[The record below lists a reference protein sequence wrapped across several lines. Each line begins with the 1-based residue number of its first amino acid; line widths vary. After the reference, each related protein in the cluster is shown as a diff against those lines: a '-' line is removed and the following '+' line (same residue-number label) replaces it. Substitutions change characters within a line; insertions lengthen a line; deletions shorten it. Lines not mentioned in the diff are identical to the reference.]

1 MAVKTDDKPA
11 DEEKKEGDK
20 ADGDKAAA
28 AGDKKQ
34 QRRGQGPNSIENCS
48 TVILASKVH
57 FGLRCSTLK
66 KLKMVKRRV
75 TE

>member
-34 QRRGQGPNSIENCS
+34 QRRGQGPHSIETFFDFNFGFKNS
-48 TVILASKVH
+48 LWLEMLYTTKV
-57 FGLRCSTLK
+57 
-66 KLKMVKRRV
+66 
-75 TE
+75 END